1 MKIRT
6 MLGLTLLAVATA
18 CGGDNS
24 ATAPDDGN
32 TTQPLSAISV
42 TPSATGA
49 TVDTDKDDYAPGE
62 VVTII
67 GRGWKSGEAVHLNL
81 TEDPVA
87 DGPHDWDVVAD
98 ADGNFTYSS
107 FSPGWQHLDV
117 RFTLTATGGA
127 GSGSSVAVFTDG
139 TFALGSNLPAGTLIN
154 VGWRIFGSGFAPA
167 NTNCSGSPSV
177 TGTANNVG
185 APPAP
190 SVATGTAPNAL
201 RSIEFTAP
209 AVAGYA
215 FVGYALSTT
224 PNTIISS
231 NAVICFPGTPSGSVK
246 YILKYV
252 LADATPPVISYV
264 LNPAAPDGNNGWYVN
279 NVSLVWTVTEAESPG
294 SLVKTGCVNQNI
306 TADQAST
313 TYSCS
318 ATSTG
323 GSAAQV
329 DVSIKRDATDPVVTV
344 TGVVNGATYQL
355 GSVPV
360 AGCNTTDAMSGVFT
374 SATVGTTGGPV
385 VGSFTANC
393 TGAADN
399 AGNTNSASATY
410 NVIYVFS
417 GLFQPI
423 DNIPSWNSVRAGS
436 NVPVKFSLGGDMGL
450 NVIAAGY
457 PQWATIPCNTNPS
470 LTVGTSTESPG
481 GSVLTY
487 DPISNQYHYNWKTNK
502 DWAGTCVQLIVKL
515 TDGTYHR
522 ANFIMQK

>member
-1 MKIRT
+1 MRIRT
-6 MLGLTLLAVATA
+6 LLSLTLLAVATA

-32 TTQPLSAISV
+32 ITQPLSAISV
-42 TPSATGA
+42 TPSTTGA
-49 TVDTDKDDYAPGE
+49 TVDTDQDDYAPGE
-62 VVTII
+62 TVTIS
-67 GRGWKSGEAVHLNL
+67 GRGWKAGETVHLNL

-98 ADGNFTYSS
+98 AGGNFTFSG
-107 FSPGWQHLDV
+107 FSPGWQHLGV
-117 RFTLTATGGA
+117 RFTLTATGGD
-127 GSGSSVAVFTDG
+127 GSGSSVATFTDG
-139 TFALGSNLPAGTLIN
+139 TFALGSNLPAGTLIS
-154 VGWRIFGSGFAPA
+154 VGWRLFGSGFAPA
-167 NTNCSGSPSV
+167 NTNCSGLPSL

-185 APPAP
+185 APPAA
-190 SVATGTAPNAL
+190 SVATASPNTL

-209 AVAGYA
+209 TVPGYA
-215 FVGYALSTT
+215 FVGYSLSTT
-224 PNTIISS
+224 P
-231 NAVICFPGTPSGSVK
+231 AVMVSTNSVVCFAGTASGVNPK
-246 YILKYV
+246 YILNYT
-252 LADATPPVISYV
+252 LADATPPVIV
-264 LNPAAPDGNNGWYVN
+264 PTIVGTLGNNGWYTS
-279 NVSLVWTVTEAESPG
+279 NVALTWSVTDPESAIG
-294 SLVKTGCVNQNI
+294 STTGCGPVNI

-313 TYSCS
+313 DYTCS
-318 ATSTG
+318 ATSAGGTNTG
-323 GSAAQV
+323 V
-329 DVSIKRDATDPVVTV
+329 TVSIKRDATNPVVTV

-360 AGCNTTDAMSGVFT
+360 AGCNTTDAMSGVAT

-385 VGSFTANC
+385 VGSFTTNC

-410 NVIYVFS
+410 NVIYVFT
-417 GLFQPI
+417 GLFSPI

-457 PQWATIPCNTNPS
+457 PQSVQIPCNTNPS
-470 LTVGTSTESPG
+470 ATVGVATETAG

-487 DPISNQYHYNWKTNK
+487 DPISNQYHYNWKTEK
-502 DWAGTCVQLIVKL
+502 DWAGTCRQLIVKL